1 MNDKRKMKSQCNAD
15 AAKQKLVFGVVLR
28 PSPDCPVQTIEAVQ
42 DVAYFTFIF
51 LANFIFPE
59 AIFNILLPCS
69 LDVFICT
76 KGFGL
81 RLH

>member
-1 MNDKRKMKSQCNAD
+1 MKSQCNTD

-51 LANFIFPE
+51 LANFIF
-59 AIFNILLPCS
+59 
-69 LDVFICT
+69 
-76 KGFGL
+76 
-81 RLH
+81 H